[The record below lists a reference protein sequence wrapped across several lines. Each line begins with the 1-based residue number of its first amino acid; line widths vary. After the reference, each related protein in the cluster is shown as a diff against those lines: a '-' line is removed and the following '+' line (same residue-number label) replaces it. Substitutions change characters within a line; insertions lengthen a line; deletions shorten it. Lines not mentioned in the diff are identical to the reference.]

1 MFKMYTQLRNC
12 FLTILLTIIHGA
24 IWAQTYPDRPVKI
37 VVPIGA
43 GSTTDSI
50 ARLVAEQLSVRLG
63 QPFVVENKPGAA
75 GAIGTAAVAKSAPD
89 GYTLLI
95 ASSSHASN
103 PVLNNTL
110 PYNTV
115 EDFSGISLLVRLP
128 NILVTSPDK
137 GYRSMKALVAYGQS
151 QPGKLSYGSN
161 GVGSGAHMNAELFR
175 ALAKF
180 DAVHIAYKGSAELV
194 SALISGQIDFAFV
207 PITTA
212 LPFLNNER
220 LVPLAVG
227 SSERTPLLPN
237 VPTTIEAGVAGS
249 AHNEWIGFFARSGAP
264 PHVMSRLSA
273 EVGRILTDPGV
284 VQRLAI
290 LGVSPAPSR
299 PTELDVLVRSSMDAI
314 TNTVKLVGISK
325 F

>member
-1 MFKMYTQLRNC
+1 MYTQLRNC

-89 GYTLLI
+89 GHTLLI

-128 NILVTSPDK
+128 NI
-137 GYRSMKALVAYGQS
+137 
-151 QPGKLSYGSN
+151 
-161 GVGSGAHMNAELFR
+161 
-175 ALAKF
+175 
-180 DAVHIAYKGSAELV
+180 
-194 SALISGQIDFAFV
+194 
-207 PITTA
+207 
-212 LPFLNNER
+212 
-220 LVPLAVG
+220 
-227 SSERTPLLPN
+227 
-237 VPTTIEAGVAGS
+237 
-249 AHNEWIGFFARSGAP
+249 
-264 PHVMSRLSA
+264 
-273 EVGRILTDPGV
+273 
-284 VQRLAI
+284 
-290 LGVSPAPSR
+290 
-299 PTELDVLVRSSMDAI
+299 
-314 TNTVKLVGISK
+314 
-325 F
+325 